1 MSLFKYCAIGVCV
14 LVGSELINRC
24 LKHIY
29 YLIFSRQKETHYQMN
44 INTVTDNSR
53 IFSKVIF
60 FPDYGI
66 VSKQQLKVQVGSNPD
81 ICRSSKECDRKVQFC
96 DIYEME
102 DQKQK
107 KSIKVN
113 NCNDKNN
120 FEVMP
125 TRNSFLIH
133 GNDFNTLTSHHDE
146 GRAEQCGE
154 QQNATIIDSKI
165 LKPSGYL
172 ESSTSLIHMIN
183 VLESAK
189 KSLVICIY
197 VLTCKDLLDAVIR
210 AKVSVC
216 VCTCTCLIVVSGV
229 NS

>member
-107 KSIKVN
+107 K
-113 NCNDKNN
+113 
-120 FEVMP
+120 
-125 TRNSFLIH
+125 IH
-133 GNDFNTLTSHHDE
+133 KG
-146 GRAEQCGE
+146 
-154 QQNATIIDSKI
+154 K
-165 LKPSGYL
+165 
-172 ESSTSLIHMIN
+172 
-183 VLESAK
+183 
-189 KSLVICIY
+189 
-197 VLTCKDLLDAVIR
+197 
-210 AKVSVC
+210 
-216 VCTCTCLIVVSGV
+216 
-229 NS
+229 